1 MSKKM
6 SLRRSTFKL
15 SDGRLPAPNPRADSP
30 AQPPL
35 SHGQI
40 VIEVKSERSASSAS
54 HRENQVDVRRYPQR
68 PPTMSPA
75 HGSLNNLS
83 PTKFGTNP
91 EPLYKVWT
99 GEQLFFFN
107 GKIQLGINVWQP
119 LVTFC
124 LVNVLQLCLLSNTIA
139 DLLRKKD
146 GYEAVLAVG
155 IVLAIVASVFLWVTA
170 AKDPATVPS
179 RVFLYKAFRR
189 RTDLMSDDLRSKY
202 LDVVGGRLTKMKY
215 CSACDIYRPPRT
227 IHCGTCGC
235 CIERLDH
242 HCPWL
247 GTCVGKRN
255 YKYFITFLWAVF
267 LMVIYSI
274 VFCSIHVSYDL
285 SED

>member
-1 MSKKM
+1 
-6 SLRRSTFKL
+6 
-15 SDGRLPAPNPRADSP
+15 
-30 AQPPL
+30 
-35 SHGQI
+35 
-40 VIEVKSERSASSAS
+40 
-54 HRENQVDVRRYPQR
+54 
-68 PPTMSPA
+68 MSPA
-75 HGSLNNLS
+75 HGSLNNQS
-83 PTKFGTNP
+83 PTKFGTNS